1 LSTLISTKVLITALL
16 QKQYIEL
23 FPADRE
29 LIEDLLVDINQLEE
43 ISKSS
48 VKNLVNLR
56 EGYETIFTNI
66 VNKEIK
72 ILTAYTILVSIP
84 TILASLY
91 GMNVKLPFEEHK
103 FAFFI
108 VLFLSFV
115 LMFLV
120 ALIFKW
126 KRWL

>member
-1 LSTLISTKVLITALL
+1 LVSTKVLVTALL
-16 QKQYIEL
+16 QKQHIEF
-23 FPADRE
+23 FPTDKE

-56 EGYETIFTNI
+56 EGHEIIFTNI
-66 VNKEIK
+66 VNKVIK

-91 GMNVKLPFEEHK
+91 GMNVELPLREHK

-108 VLFLSFV
+108 VLFLSFI
-115 LMFLV
+115 LMAFV
-120 ALIFKW
+120 ALIFRW
-126 KRWL
+126 KK